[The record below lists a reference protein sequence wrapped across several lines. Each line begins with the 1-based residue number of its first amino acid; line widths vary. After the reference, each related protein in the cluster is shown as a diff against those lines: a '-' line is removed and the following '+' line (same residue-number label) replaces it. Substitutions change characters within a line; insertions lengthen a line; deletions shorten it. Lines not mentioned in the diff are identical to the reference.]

1 MPRARSSG
9 TDTDYLESKTTQHS
23 GMRRNNWPH
32 GDPQGFYVQ
41 VNRGLQVS
49 ISLIVLVDSEGQGL
63 EVTIQPR
70 AVNRAA

>member
-1 MPRARSSG
+1 
-9 TDTDYLESKTTQHS
+9 
-23 GMRRNNWPH
+23 MRRNNWPH
-32 GDPQGFYVQ
+32 GDPLGFDVQ